1 MTSHQLPSL
10 RNTWIFLVDITDPG
24 VTSLCPDLCQCPL
37 ASSLTSLITEMKG
50 NMLVKF
56 RGHNCTVFFSRLME
70 SYATVE
76 SGISLSPPVF
86 DQALILVN
94 ILVWVK
100 GH

>member
-1 MTSHQLPSL
+1 MTPHQLLSL

-24 VTSLCPDLCQCPL
+24 VTSLRPDLCQCP
-37 ASSLTSLITEMKG
+37 LITEMKG
-50 NMLVKF
+50 NMIVKF
-56 RGHNCTVFFSRLME
+56 RGHDCTVFFSRLME